1 MKASTE
7 FTVSKVEPLRTKD
20 QARIAVIGG
29 SGLYAMPELK
39 DIREV
44 AVKTPFGAP
53 SDVVL
58 MGTLDG
64 VRCAFLPRHGRGHR
78 ILPGEINQRANM
90 WALKSLGVEQ
100 IISIAAVGSLKEE
113 LVPQHFVFPDQL
125 FDRTKGRA
133 STFFGDG
140 IVAHT
145 AFAHPFCD
153 ALSSLLY
160 DTAKGAGI
168 TSHRGGTYICMEGP
182 HFSTKAESHFHRQM
196 GFSIIGMTASP
207 EAKLAREAE
216 LCFANVSMVT
226 DFDCWKEGEE
236 VDQQKVTS
244 NLHANVANAQKLL
257 RAVVR
262 KVASRTR
269 SCGCKDALKTS
280 VFTDPKVMPAK
291 TLKKLDLLI
300 GRYYGKA
307 KKA

>member
-1 MKASTE
+1 MNASTSLS
-7 FTVSKVEPLRTKD
+7 TRPSTSLSTRDIAK
-20 QARIAVIGG
+20 IAVIGG
-29 SGLYAMPELK
+29 SGLYAMPDLK
-39 DIREV
+39 DIKDV
-44 AVKTPFGAP
+44 AVKTPFGPP
-53 SDVVL
+53 SDPVL
-58 MGTLDG
+58 LGTLDG

-90 WALKSLGVEQ
+90 WALKSLGAEQ
-100 IISIAAVGSLKEE
+100 VISIAAVGSLKEE

-125 FDRTKGRA
+125 FDRTKGRV
-133 STFFGDG
+133 STFFGEG

-145 AFAHPFCD
+145 AFAHPFCNS
-153 ALSSLLY
+153 LGELLY
-160 DTAKGAGI
+160 TTSKSAGI

-182 HFSTKAESHFHRQM
+182 QFSTKAESHFHRAM

-216 LCFANVSMVT
+216 LCYANVSMVT

-236 VDQQKVTS
+236 VDQAQVIG

-262 KVASRTR
+262 KVAARKR
-269 SCGCKDALKTS
+269 ACECKDALKAA
-280 VFTDPKVMPAK
+280 VFTDPKVMPSK

-300 GRYYGKA
+300 GKYYGKG